1 MKNIFI
7 VLITLFI
14 LTSCSEEKRGNMIV
28 NGTVDG
34 LKIGKLYLQQLQDTT
49 LVNVDSVIV
58 DGEAPFQMSV
68 TIDEPQLMYLYLDK
82 KDGTIYDD
90 RLTFFAED
98 TIITINTSL
107 DKFETGAVVSG
118 SKNQELYNEFN
129 DINKQLSE
137 RYTDLFKRSMNLSQ
151 ADVRDQVSINALS
164 NDINKHLKRKVGYAL
179 NFAMRNKDYE
189 IAPFILLKEGYEAN
203 PVYLDSAYNM
213 MPKKFRAVVMEN
225 NCLNLLKKEK
235 RNYNLLM
242 RSISSPPLV
251 SRSLRT
257 LFK

>member
-1 MKNIFI
+1 MKNTFI
-7 VLITLFI
+7 AIITLLI
-14 LTSCSEEKRGNMIV
+14 LTSCGNDKSGNLIV

-58 DGEAPFQMSV
+58 DGEAPFQMSA

-98 TIITINTSL
+98 TIITINTTL
-107 DKFETGAVVSG
+107 DKFETSAIVSG
-118 SKNQELYNEFN
+118 SKNQKLYNEFN
-129 DINKQLSE
+129 KINKQLST
-137 RYTDLFKRSMNLSQ
+137 RYTELFKRSMNLSQ
-151 ADVRDQVSINALS
+151 ADVRDQDSIDALS
-164 NDINKHLKRKVGYAL
+164 TDINKHLKRKVGYAL
-179 NFAMRNKDYE
+179 NFAMLNKDYE

-213 MPKKFRAVVMEN
+213 MPKKIQSSRYGKQLSEFI
-225 NCLNLLKKEK
+225 KERK
-235 RNYNLLM
+235 EEL
-242 RSISSPPLV
+242 
-251 SRSLRT
+251 
-257 LFK
+257 